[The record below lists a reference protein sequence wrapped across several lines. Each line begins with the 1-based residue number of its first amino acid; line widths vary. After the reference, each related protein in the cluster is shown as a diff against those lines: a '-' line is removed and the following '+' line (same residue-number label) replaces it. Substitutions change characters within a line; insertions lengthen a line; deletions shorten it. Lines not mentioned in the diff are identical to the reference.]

1 MVVKVCD
8 LKENKRI
15 LITSINGLLGHCLF
29 ETMRNDHLTI
39 KNGEKAH
46 RFLGTLN
53 PNPSGGMITPSPSET
68 AVKIIDSKLKPKT
81 FDK

>member
-1 MVVKVCD
+1 MEKVCD

-15 LITSINGLLGHCLF
+15 LITSINGLLGHSLF

-39 KNGEKAH
+39 NSENQPH

-53 PNPSGGMITPSPSET
+53 PNPAGGMLTPPPSET
-68 AVKIIDSKLKPKT
+68 AVKIVDSKLKPKT
-81 FDK
+81 FIK